1 MAGAWRKVV
10 AEAQEA
16 TGFTG
21 NVVQRT
27 VDGIGAALRLDH
39 RADFYTELGALAD
52 SGGFEAFLNHW
63 WTQALAD
70 AAPDAD
76 AREQAIDFADVA
88 VFSVLAGRRRSDVQ
102 PGRDRRH
109 RHQGRSLLSYTI
121 TWATRAASEGLER
134 LRARDGDAVKPLV
147 KAINALARIPE
158 PNPSSKL
165 GTTNLAN
172 VPPAKNFPS
181 TP

>member
-1 MAGAWRKVV
+1 MRSVLSRLRGCRAGTLAARRRETRMADEWQNAV
-10 AEAQEA
+10 AEARGA

-70 AAPDAD
+70 AAPDED
-76 AREQAIDFADVA
+76 VREQAIDFADVA
-88 VFSVLAGRRRSDVQ
+88 V
-102 PGRDRRH
+102 
-109 RHQGRSLLSYTI
+109 SLF
-121 TWATRAASEGLER
+121 ARAAGGPTSTQSEI
-134 LRARDGDAVKPLV
+134 DAIITG
-147 KAINALARIPE
+147 AEAC
-158 PNPSSKL
+158 
-165 GTTNLAN
+165 
-172 VPPAKNFPS
+172 
-181 TP
+181 